1 MTQEYTPTG
10 SDIKSSYIEGSIG
23 DGSVTNQD
31 DDRLEA
37 SADFDR
43 WLAAHDAQIR
53 AEALG
58 FANAEQIDNGEE
70 LLNESLY
77 EAVKEYLLYGAHPLS
92 TEDNSDDIWDDCDLF
107 NLRLTNGDVIDCSE
121 LADEVLD
128 ALKRY
133 LSGQPILQSIPVKE
147 QKQ

>member
-31 DDRLEA
+31 DDRLGA

-53 AEALG
+53 A
-58 FANAEQIDNGEE
+58 
-70 LLNESLY
+70 
-77 EAVKEYLLYGAHPLS
+77 
-92 TEDNSDDIWDDCDLF
+92 
-107 NLRLTNGDVIDCSE
+107 
-121 LADEVLD
+121 D
-128 ALKRY
+128 ALKLTVGDIRAGCFALSDGFHEQGIGPLVVSPKLIEIDPLVKAV
-133 LSGQPILQSIPVKE
+133 LSGIAEHRKE
-147 QKQ
+147 QK